1 MKVHFIAIGGSAM
14 HNLAIALLKKG
25 FEITGSDDEIF
36 EPSKSRLSVLGLL
49 PEKQGWYPEKITS
62 DLDAVILGMHAR
74 ENNPELKKAKEIGIK
89 IYSYPEFLYEQTKNK
104 TRVVIGGSH
113 GKTTVTSMVIHVLKY
128 HRINFDFMVGAQLEG
143 FDNMV
148 QFSEDSKIAVF
159 EGDEYLSSTLDPRPK
174 FHIYKP
180 NIALITG
187 IAWDHVNVFSTFEVY
202 VEQFKIFIE
211 KIEKNGSLIYC
222 ADDSLL
228 SGIALT
234 ARSDIKSYPYHIHP
248 HKENDIVYLLNEGE
262 KYPVK
267 VFGKHNMQNIS
278 GARQV
283 CKLLGVTDQ
292 QFYEAITTFEG
303 AAKRLQL
310 IGHNNKTSVYLDF
323 AHSPSKLIATIRAV
337 KDHFPKR
344 KLVACIELHTFS
356 SLSEEF
362 LEQYYGTME
371 RADIAYVYFNPNSNK
386 VKQLK
391 PLSPEAVIKAF
402 STKRLKVFT
411 DSNELVNELKSLD
424 WNDKNL
430 LLMSSGNFD
439 GIDFTT
445 FVKELLN
452 N

>member
-1 MKVHFIAIGGSAM
+1 
-14 HNLAIALLKKG
+14 
-25 FEITGSDDEIF
+25 
-36 EPSKSRLSVLGLL
+36 
-49 PEKQGWYPEKITS
+49 
-62 DLDAVILGMHAR
+62 
-74 ENNPELKKAKEIGIK
+74 
-89 IYSYPEFLYEQTKNK
+89 
-104 TRVVIGGSH
+104 
-113 GKTTVTSMVIHVLKY
+113 
-128 HRINFDFMVGAQLEG
+128 MVGAQLEG

-234 ARSDIKSYPYHIHP
+234 ARSDIKSYPYHVHP
-248 HKENDIVYLLNEGE
+248 HKENDIVYLLHEG
-262 KYPVK
+262 KNYPVK
-267 VFGKHNMQNIS
+267 VFGKHNMQNIN
-278 GARQV
+278 GAWQV
-283 CKLLGVTDQ
+283 CKLLGVTDP

-310 IGHNNKTSVYLDF
+310 IGQNKFTCVYLDF
-323 AHSPSKLIATIRAV
+323 AHSPSKLVATIRAV

-356 SLSEEF
+356 SLSAEF

-402 STKRLKVFT
+402 STKHLKVFT
-411 DSNELVNELKSLD
+411 DSYELVSELKSLD